1 MNAIVH
7 SLSSILRF
15 VVYLTVV
22 GGAVDIGLA
31 AAPDSVRITYIGN
44 EGFLIEV
51 GGKKV
56 LIDALYRSG
65 VPGYVSHPPER
76 RRQLEKAQAPFHDV
90 DVILATHYHADHFDP
105 MAVGSHLVNNRQA
118 QFVSTRQAVADL
130 KNGFSAWRHISS
142 RVTTS
147 LPEEG
152 TLDTLHLDDLGGIQI
167 VCLNLHHGR
176 SRPVEN
182 LGFIIEID
190 GWRFLHIGDTEVTPE
205 ELAALELDQLDIN
218 VFFVPYWFLAYTEWD
233 EKIESTVGS
242 ARLVPM
248 HMPAPDDPRGY
259 LSDHGGFGGTIRHI
273 LSKYP
278 AALIFESGMQE
289 ETL

>member
-118 QFVSTRQAVADL
+118 QFVSTRQAVFVLEDE
-130 KNGFSAWRHISS
+130 FPAWRHILP
-142 RVTTS
+142 RVTAS
-147 LPEEG
+147 LPAEG
-152 TLDTLHLDDLGGIQI
+152 TFDTLDLGGIQ
-167 VCLNLHHGR
+167 VTCLNLHHGR
-176 SRPVEN
+176 NRPVEN
-182 LGFIIEID
+182 LGFVIEID
-190 GWRFLHIGDTEVTPE
+190 GWRFLHIGDTEATPD
-205 ELAALELDQLDIN
+205 ELASLGLRELGID
-218 VFFVPYWFLAYTEWD
+218 VFFVPYWFLAYSDWD
-233 EKIESTVGS
+233 GRIEPAVGS
-242 ARLVPM
+242 PILVPM
-248 HMPAPDDPRGY
+248 HIPPPDDPRHY
-259 LSDHGGFGGTIRHI
+259 LKDLGGFDGTIRHI

-278 AALIFESGMQE
+278 TALIFESGMQE